1 MKQDEFKKRSDNIEL
16 LEKYSNWLMKNGYL
30 DTDWQSEPPYAI
42 DEFLK
47 TLPKNLLS
55 KKPSVSDEEINNIIR
70 TRIQELKRD
79 NDNNYLEYDMVEKD
93 MPEQL
98 EAIRKM
104 IKDALSL
111 PPQVVQSEV
120 SDDVNIVLDNKHEIN
135 YNITPPDAENWI
147 SVDERLPENEDDVL
161 VFVDYGGVQ
170 TKIEQAYY
178 FEKDWYWLN
187 DSYIVYKVTHWM
199 PLPKPPINKQ
209 GGK

>member
-1 MKQDEFKKRSDNIEL
+1 MKQDELNIEFKEFTEKLNLEEVVNIEL
-16 LEKYSNWLMKNGYL
+16 ESG
-30 DTDWQSEPPYAI
+30 
-42 DEFLK
+42 FL
-47 TLPKNLLS
+47 LSFINHLLS

-135 YNITPPDAENWI
+135 YNITPPDAEKELKEI
-147 SVDERLPENEDDVL
+147 TESDENELSNIIGSLAVENFLKSLQGKGIYMIKITDAVL
-161 VFVDYGGVQ
+161 ALDFLKSKGYK
-170 TKIEQAYY
+170 TK
-178 FEKDWYWLN
+178 
-187 DSYIVYKVTHWM
+187 
-199 PLPKPPINKQ
+199 
-209 GGK
+209 

>member
-135 YNITPPDAENWI
+135 YNITPPDAEKELKEI
-147 SVDERLPENEDDVL
+147 TESDENELSNIIGSLAVENFLKSLQGKGIYMIKITDAVL
-161 VFVDYGGVQ
+161 ALDFLKSKGYK
-170 TKIEQAYY
+170 TK
-178 FEKDWYWLN
+178 
-187 DSYIVYKVTHWM
+187 
-199 PLPKPPINKQ
+199 
-209 GGK
+209 